1 MTTRDFQTRSP
12 MRIFLSYFR
21 PHRGLFLLDMTC
33 AFFISLVDLAFPLI
47 SRTAMYHWLPDKRY
61 SVFFT
66 VMAIVLIAFVI
77 RSILFFVVCYW
88 GHTFGIRVEAD
99 IRRDLFAHM
108 QELGFDFYDKNRT
121 GQLMSR
127 LTTDLFELTEL
138 AHHGPED
145 LFISIVTIV
154 GALAVMFTIQWRMA
168 LVVSVIL
175 PVFVLTVM
183 HRRRSMGRASRAAK
197 QKTGTINAEIESGL
211 SGVRT
216 TKAFGNEH
224 QQQRRFDGANEVFK
238 TAKREFHKQM
248 GLFNASM
255 EFFLCILNV
264 AVIAYGGLLIMQER
278 MTYIDLITFSLY
290 ISTFISPIRKLANFA
305 EMFSNGFAGL
315 QRFIELMATEPTIQD
330 APDAAG
336 LPHPRGEV
344 GIHHVRFAYPDSPEV
359 LHDIDLTVAPGE
371 TVALVGPSGG
381 GKSTLCQLVPRFYD
395 VSSGSITLD
404 GLDVRRI
411 RQRDLRREHRHRPA
425 GRLSLR
431 RYDPREHPLRPPRCH
446 GRRGRAGRAQGR
458 AA

>member
-1 MTTRDFQTRSP
+1 
-12 MRIFLSYFR
+12 
-21 PHRGLFLLDMTC
+21 
-33 AFFISLVDLAFPLI
+33 
-47 SRTAMYHWLPDKRY
+47 
-61 SVFFT
+61 
-66 VMAIVLIAFVI
+66 
-77 RSILFFVVCYW
+77 
-88 GHTFGIRVEAD
+88 
-99 IRRDLFAHM
+99 
-108 QELGFDFYDKNRT
+108 
-121 GQLMSR
+121 
-127 LTTDLFELTEL
+127 
-138 AHHGPED
+138 
-145 LFISIVTIV
+145 
-154 GALAVMFTIQWRMA
+154 
-168 LVVSVIL
+168 
-175 PVFVLTVM
+175 
-183 HRRRSMGRASRAAK
+183 
-197 QKTGTINAEIESGL
+197 
-211 SGVRT
+211 
-216 TKAFGNEH
+216 
-224 QQQRRFDGANEVFK
+224 
-238 TAKREFHKQM
+238 M

-411 RQRDLRREHRHRPA
+411 RQREVRGTVSSLRLDSVLSSGFSIRRQKAADAVTA
-425 GRLSLR
+425 GRVEVNWLSCAKPDRAVTEGDVLTVR
-431 RYDPREHPLRPPRCH
+431 GLGKCKLTAVGGPTKKGRLPVTLIRYL
-446 GRRGRAGRAQGR
+446 
-458 AA
+458 